1 MQYNIGVD
9 IGGTF
14 TDCVVVDDS
23 GRLAMGKAIST
34 PDDFAVGTINAV
46 REAAK
51 SLRIDERA
59 LLGATR
65 LFFHGCTVADNTLLT
80 RSGPR
85 TGLITTG
92 GFADTLLM
100 MRGKKTEGLTEAEAA
115 HFSALDKPVPIVPR
129 PLIAEVTERIDY
141 KGAVL
146 ISLDLAEAEAAVD
159 GLVAKGVEAIAV
171 CLLWSIANDSHER
184 AIAEL
189 IRRKY
194 PKLFGSTSSE
204 VAPFLGEYERTVTTV
219 FNAYIGPTISAYLT
233 NLRAMLGAKGLER
246 EPLIMQAY
254 GGVLGLEASAR
265 NAIGMIESGPAAG
278 VVGTQFLANLMG
290 ERDALVTDMGGTT
303 FKVSVIRNG
312 KIERN
317 YSPVILRHN
326 ILATKI
332 WVESIGAGGGS
343 IAWVDRDTGLLKVGP
358 QGAGAKPG
366 PVCYGLGGM
375 QPTVCDADLIL
386 GFLDEDYFLGGR
398 MTLAKEAA
406 RRAIEEKVAKPL
418 GLSVLAA
425 ASGIYRITNAH
436 MADLVRKATVER
448 GYDPRDFVLFVIGGA
463 GPVHAG
469 RYAAQLGIHQVVIP
483 LTAAVQGALGVITSD
498 VVFEYGQSDR
508 SPLPVELS
516 RVNANFAKLIS
527 RGQNDLAAMGF
538 AAQDIRMQRSIDMRY
553 RYQAHELN
561 VPFAVGIAAITA
573 DDMTKIDAEFDQLY
587 EQTYGSGSGYR
598 EAGKE
603 IVTYRVSARG
613 VIGKPLIEK
622 NEVAS
627 GSRVGARKGRRNVFF
642 SELDGFIDT
651 PIYDFRL
658 LRPGFEVAGPAVIE
672 STITTIVVNPGDR
685 ARVDEYRNVRLFIGA
700 SAADLKFLQR

>member
-23 GRLAMGKAIST
+23 GRLTTGKALST
-34 PDDFAVGTINAV
+34 PDDFALGTINAV
-46 REAAK
+46 REAAN
-51 SLRIDERA
+51 SLGVSERA
-59 LLGATR
+59 LLGATH
-65 LFFHGCTVADNTLLT
+65 LFFHGCTVGDNTLLT
-80 RSGPR
+80 RSGPK
-85 TGLITTG
+85 TGLITTS

-100 MRGKKTEGLTEAEAA
+100 MRGKKTEGLTEVEAA
-115 HFSALDKPVPIVPR
+115 HFSALEKPQPIVPR
-129 PLIAEVTERIDY
+129 TLIAEVTERIDY

-146 ISLDLAEAEAAVD
+146 ISLDLAEAEAAID
-159 GLVAKGVEAIAV
+159 DLVAKGVEAVAV

-184 AIAEL
+184 AIAEFV
-189 IRRKY
+189 RSKY
-194 PKLFGSTSSE
+194 PKLFVSISSE

-219 FNAYIGPTISAYLT
+219 FNAYIGPTISAYLG
-233 NLRAMLGAKGLER
+233 NLRAMLSANGLER

-265 NAIGMIESGPAAG
+265 NAIGIIESGPAAG
-278 VVGTQFLANLMG
+278 VVGTHFLAHLMG
-290 ERDALVTDMGGTT
+290 EPNALVTDMGGTT
-303 FKVSVIRNG
+303 FKVSVVRNG

-317 YSPVILRHN
+317 HSPVILRHN

-343 IAWVDRDTGLLKVGP
+343 IAWIDRDTGLLKVGP

-375 QPTVCDADLIL
+375 EPTVCDADLML
-386 GFLDEDYFLGGR
+386 GFLDENYFLGGR
-398 MTLAKEAA
+398 MTLAKDAA
-406 RRAIEEKVAKPL
+406 RRAIEEKIAKPL

-448 GYDPRDFVLFVIGGA
+448 GYDPRDFVLFVVGGA

-469 RYAAQLGIHQVVIP
+469 RYAAELGIHQVVIP
-483 LTAAVQGALGVITSD
+483 LTSAVQGALGVITSD

-508 SPLPVELS
+508 SLFPTELA
-516 RVNANFAKLIS
+516 RINGNFEKLIA
-527 RGQNDLAAMGF
+527 RGRKDLAAMRF
-538 AAQDIRMQRSIDMRY
+538 AAEDIIMQRSIDLRY

-561 VPFAVGIAAITA
+561 VHFPVGSADITA
-573 DDMTKIDAEFDQLY
+573 ADMAKIDAEFDKLY
-587 EQTYGSGSGYR
+587 EQAYGPGSGYR
-598 EAGKE
+598 DAGKE
-603 IVTYRVSARG
+603 IVTYRVSASG
-613 VIGKPLIEK
+613 IIGKPLIEK
-622 NEVAS
+622 NECAS
-627 GSRVGARKGRRNVFF
+627 TSADRALKGRRKVFF
-642 SELDGFIDT
+642 GDAEGYIDT

-658 LRPGFEVAGPAVIE
+658 MRPGFEVAGPAVIE
-672 STITTIVVNPGDR
+672 SAVTTIVVNPGNR
-685 ARVDEYRNVRLFIGA
+685 SRIDEYHNVRLFIG
-700 SAADLKFLQR
+700 R